1 MEHLQFADF
10 HCDTILSVVLDNVDF
25 SARNQTGHLDF
36 PRLVESD
43 FLFQCFAAFC
53 EPKFAQEG
61 MLRQTLRLLDACQQ
75 SIFSHPQVCLVTRGD
90 FPLAKGSVAGL
101 LAIEGAG
108 FIGED
113 LFLVDLVHHMGVR
126 LITLTW
132 NGRNTLADG
141 VGLKETAG
149 GLTLLGQKA
158 VKRMQELDIIVD
170 LSHLA
175 EKGFWD
181 TAFITSRPLVAS
193 HSNAKALCQH
203 PRNLTDQQI
212 KEIGQTQGLIGL
224 NLAPAF
230 ISESP
235 EDRTVKHLAR
245 HAAHMAQLIGPQ
257 GICLGFDLDGISS
270 LPQGMKDITSTPMV
284 VEALA
289 QAGFSPTEIRM
300 ICFDNL
306 VSFVRRYLGG
316 ESS

>member
-1 MEHLQFADF
+1 MDRQQFADF

-25 SARNQTGHLDF
+25 SARNQKGHLDL
-36 PRLVESD
+36 PRLIESG
-43 FLFQCFAAFC
+43 FMFQCFAAFC
-53 EPKFAQEG
+53 EPRYGQEG
-61 MLRQTLRLLDACQQ
+61 MLRQTLRLLDACHQH
-75 SIFSHPQVCLVTRGD
+75 IFSHPQVHLVTKGN
-90 FPLAKGSVAGL
+90 FSLEEGSVAGL
-101 LAIEGAG
+101 LAIEGAD
-108 FIGED
+108 FIGDD

-175 EKGFWD
+175 ERGFWD
-181 TAFITSRPLVAS
+181 TVSITSRPLVAS
-193 HSNAKALCQH
+193 HSNAQALCQH

-230 ISESP
+230 VSEKQD
-235 EDRTVKHLAR
+235 DRTVKQLAR

-257 GICLGFDLDGISS
+257 RICLGFDLDGISS

-289 QAGFSPTEIRM
+289 QAGFSPSEIRM

-306 VSFVRRYLGG
+306 VAFVRRYLGG
-316 ESS
+316 ESA